1 MENDTTPGQPYEPPS
16 IEERSPIALPLIGT
30 AAASIPPQATAVFR
44 TSPSEPYE
52 PPCVEARDPIGI
64 PLIGG
69 PASSQAT
76 SAAFRP

>member
-1 MENDTTPGQPYEPPS
+1 MENDTTPAQSYEPPS
-16 IEERSPIALPLIGT
+16 IEERSPIGLPLIGT
-30 AAASIPPQATAVFR
+30 AAASLTTPTAVFR
-44 TSPSEPYE
+44 TAPSEPYE
-52 PPCVEARDPIGI
+52 PPCIEARDPIGI